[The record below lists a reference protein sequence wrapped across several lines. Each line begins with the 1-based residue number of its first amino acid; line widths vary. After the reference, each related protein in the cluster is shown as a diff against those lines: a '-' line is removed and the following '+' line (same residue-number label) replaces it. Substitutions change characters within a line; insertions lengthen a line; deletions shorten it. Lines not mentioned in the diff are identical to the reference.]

1 MQLGFLCFM
10 LVNIVCMLFSGY
22 DNVAPLE
29 LLGCRS
35 SGAIGMS
42 LLWSYWDVAPL
53 ELLGCRSSGAIGMSL
68 LWSYYQ
74 GTAPEVRYHNKH

>member
-1 MQLGFLCFM
+1 
-10 LVNIVCMLFSGY
+10 
-22 DNVAPLE
+22 
-29 LLGCRS
+29 LGCRS

-42 LLWSYWDVAPL
+42 LLWSYWDVAPT